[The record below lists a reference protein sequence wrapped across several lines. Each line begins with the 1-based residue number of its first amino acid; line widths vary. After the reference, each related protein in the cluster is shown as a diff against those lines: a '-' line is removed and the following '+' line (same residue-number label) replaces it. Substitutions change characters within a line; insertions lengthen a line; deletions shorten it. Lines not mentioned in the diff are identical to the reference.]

1 MIEYKSNNLHI
12 FYNNDNEVLNV
23 CYIFVTEILNV
34 TIRTINN
41 SIIYKKNTSKK
52 NYSNGKL
59 MKTAFIIVH

>member
-23 CYIFVTEILNV
+23 CYIFVIEILNV
-34 TIRTINN
+34 TIKTINN
-41 SIIYKKNTSKK
+41 SIIYKKNTSK
-52 NYSNGKL
+52 NYSNVKL